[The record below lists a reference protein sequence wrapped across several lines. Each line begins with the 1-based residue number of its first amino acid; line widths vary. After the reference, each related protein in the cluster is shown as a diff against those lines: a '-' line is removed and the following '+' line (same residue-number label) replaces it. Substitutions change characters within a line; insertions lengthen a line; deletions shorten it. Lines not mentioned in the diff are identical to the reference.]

1 MPSIATLLKEATEPT
16 LSVEFFPPKTE
27 AGEAQLTRTLAEL
40 REAHVPLTFASVTYG
55 AGGSTRERTR
65 DLVVEMNNA
74 ESYPAMAH
82 LTCVGHTKAELEAL
96 LDDYASAGIRN
107 ILALAGD
114 PPADGSPAR
123 GDFTYAL
130 ELVELIRGRNEGF
143 SVGVAAHPELHPRS
157 TLRNEDRQHLAAKL
171 AIADFGVSQFFFDAD
186 HYFRMVEEVERE
198 TPGQQRQ
205 PDPPWDHAAHQ
216 PRWGQAD
223 DGNGRRN
230 IPDRTSLLALEAA
243 SETDR
248 PKIVIDAAVRL
259 CRCLIDGGA
268 PGLHLYS
275 LNRSETVLAI
285 IDELG

>member
-157 TLRNEDRQHLAAKL
+157 TLRNADRQHLAAKL
-171 AIADFGVSQFFFDAD
+171 AMADFGVSQFFFDAD

-198 TPGQQRQ
+198 TPGQRANPILPGIMPLTN
-205 PDPPWDHAAHQ
+205 PDGVKRMTAMAGATFPTELAA
-216 PRWGQAD
+216 R
-223 DGNGRRN
+223 
-230 IPDRTSLLALEAA
+230 IEAA

-259 CRCLIDGGA
+259 CRRLVEGGA